1 VSLGSVLALLLG
13 LYAYRALVFD
23 ALWLPSSSG
32 FERWFF
38 TPERKG
44 ALLPI
49 AIAVWMLV
57 RRRSRLVALPDRG
70 APLIAGALLAAGVG
84 LFAWAHLARASS
96 LLLPSLAANLLA
108 LGAAAKGP
116 SGCRA
121 VLLPA
126 LVLLLGVPLPAPL
139 RVELVWWL
147 QVSSTHG
154 AAWLLE
160 HAGFDIVLRGVQI
173 HRENYAF
180 AVVETCSGLRG
191 IEVLT
196 IVALAIRELFASS
209 GARSWIVVS
218 IAPLLAFALNVLRI
232 AVVVASTGSAGSE
245 VRLEETWD
253 HTPQG
258 MAVLL
263 LGTALLYAL
272 AHRLA
277 ASARVADPVEGQH
290 TSEQASSGR
299 TPRGAAR
306 IGAPVA
312 LAALAILSVAL
323 APLPRLPEPPAI
335 ELPRELAGWKG
346 DDLPLDRVFIGQFLP
361 GQVLHRRYRLELP
374 GQPPQSVVDLL
385 VGYEDPEN
393 AASRL
398 LSPKLLVPD
407 YDWSLVDSGPARLW
421 LLGLDA
427 RSAVAAR
434 DSEFLLGYLWRL
446 RDEGLWRETWRAAL
460 ALDVGPLRRDAPR
473 AVMRLTTPI
482 AHAGP
487 AERDRAKRVL
497 DRFIND
503 FRAEL
508 EQL

>member
-1 VSLGSVLALLLG
+1 VSLGPVLVLLLG
-13 LYAYRALVFD
+13 LFAYRALVFD

-44 ALLPI
+44 SLLPI
-49 AIAVWMLV
+49 AIAVWVLL
-57 RRRSRLVALPDRG
+57 RRRARLVALPDRG
-70 APLIAGALLAAGVG
+70 APVLAGALLAAGVG
-84 LFAWAHLARASS
+84 LFAWAHFARESS

-108 LGAAAKGP
+108 FGAAAKGP
-116 SGCRA
+116 AGCRA

-147 QVSSTHG
+147 QRSSTQG

-160 HAGFDIVLRGVQI
+160 LAGVDIALRGVQI
-173 HRENYAF
+173 HRGSYAF
-180 AVVETCSGLRG
+180 AVIETCSGLRG

-196 IVALAIRELFASS
+196 IVALAIRELFASA
-209 GARSWIVVS
+209 GARSWIVVA

-232 AVVVASTGSAGSE
+232 AVVVASTGDAGSE
-245 VRLEETWD
+245 AMLEETWD

-258 MAVLL
+258 MAVLV
-263 LGTALLYAL
+263 LGTALLYVL

-277 ASARVADPVEGQH
+277 ARARVAEPVAAQH
-290 TSEQASSGR
+290 GDEHASSR
-299 TPRGAAR
+299 RRARGAAR
-306 IGAPVA
+306 IAAPVA
-312 LAALAILSVAL
+312 LTALAILSVAL
-323 APLPRLPEPPAI
+323 PPLPGLPEPPAI
-335 ELPRELAGWKG
+335 ELPLELAGWKG
-346 DDLPLDRVFIGQFLP
+346 EELPLDRVFLGQFLP
-361 GQVLHRRYRLELP
+361 GQVLYRHYLLELR
-374 GQPPQSVVDLL
+374 GQLPQSVDLL

-407 YDWSLVDSGPARLW
+407 FDWSLVDSGPARLW
-421 LLGLDA
+421 VLGLDA
-427 RSAVAAR
+427 RSVVAAR
-434 DSEFLLGYLWRL
+434 DAEFLFGYLWRL
-446 RDEGLWRETWRAAL
+446 RDEGVWRETWRAAL
-460 ALDVGPLRRDAPR
+460 ALDVGPLRRDGPR
-473 AVMRLTTPI
+473 VVLRLTTPI
-482 AHAGP
+482 AHSGP
-487 AERDRAKRVL
+487 AERDRATRVL
-497 DRFIND
+497 DRFLND